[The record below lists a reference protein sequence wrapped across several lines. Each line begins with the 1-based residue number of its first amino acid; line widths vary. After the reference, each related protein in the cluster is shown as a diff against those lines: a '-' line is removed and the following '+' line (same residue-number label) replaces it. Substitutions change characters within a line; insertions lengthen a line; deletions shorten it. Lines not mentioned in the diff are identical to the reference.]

1 LSLTIKQLMQRAY
14 ETAAQKGWHDR
25 RRSPLEFHALIHSE
39 ISEATEAV
47 REGLPPFVQKQV
59 FVAPL
64 TMADLVNSTSD
75 TESVRTQFM
84 PEGEVVE
91 LADAII
97 RIADYCESCGYDLE
111 GAIEAKLRF
120 NQGRSHRH
128 GGKRY

>member
-1 LSLTIKQLMQRAY
+1 MTIKELMQRAY

-25 RRSPLEFHALIHSE
+25 LRSPLEFHALIHSE

-47 REGLPPFVQKQV
+47 REGLPPFQQKQV
-59 FVAPL
+59 YAGRL
-64 TMADLVNSTSD
+64 TMQDLQSAPDKIVPT
-75 TESVRTQFM
+75 TFK

-97 RIADYCESCGYDLE
+97 RIADYCESLGYDLE

-120 NQGRSHRH
+120 NQGREYRH

>member
-1 LSLTIKQLMQRAY
+1 VSLTIRDLMQRAY
-14 ETAAQKGWHDR
+14 ETAAQKGWHNR

-47 REGLPPFVQKQV
+47 RDGLPPFVQKQV

-64 TMADLVNSTSD
+64 TMADLVNSTPD
-75 TESVRTQFM
+75 TEIVSTQFV

-97 RIADYCESCGYDLE
+97 RIADYCESLGYDLE
-111 GAIEAKLRF
+111 GAIEAKLNYNSTR
-120 NQGRSHRH
+120 GYRH
-128 GGKRY
+128 GNKRF